1 MSRMVRTCWAHG
13 LKFLSTTSHH
23 QRHNS
28 RAWRSFRTPVFSSTD
43 KITDNPAI
51 VGTLTLDDRPVSDY
65 LVYIDH
71 NGNGSADGT
80 AITDRYG
87 NFVYRPQN
95 LPTGPVTLTLI
106 TAYWDSNLQSTVYS
120 QPTTFQYT
128 YLAAPLP
135 SIEWLE
141 IAIDD
146 GENKFDRQTTS
157 SLIAG
162 QLSTSAVHA
171 GVQIQFDNDGNGT
184 VDGVAITDSFGAIMY
199 RPFGLAPG
207 AVEVSA
213 RVNHWNADQAQW

>member
-13 LKFLSTTSHH
+13 LKFLSLHRTH
-23 QRHNS
+23 QTNHS

-95 LPTGPVTLTLI
+95 LPLGLCDTLN
-106 TAYWDSNLQSTVYS
+106 TAYWDSNLSVSQLVYS

-128 YLAAPLP
+128 YLAAPLLP

-171 GVQIQFDNDGNGT
+171 GVQINLTMMAMGPSMEWPSPIRSALSCT
-184 VDGVAITDSFGAIMY
+184 VL
-199 RPFGLAPG
+199 LALLR
-207 AVEVSA
+207 ARSKSA
-213 RVNHWNADQAQW
+213 HG